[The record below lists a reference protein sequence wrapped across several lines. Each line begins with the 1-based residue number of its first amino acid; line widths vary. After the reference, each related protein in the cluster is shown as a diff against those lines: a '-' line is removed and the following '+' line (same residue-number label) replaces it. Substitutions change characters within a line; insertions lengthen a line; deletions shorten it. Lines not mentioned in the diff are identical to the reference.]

1 MASLKYFAAFLLTL
15 ELVAAVRPAQHELD
29 LEKPTL
35 AKHESHGHE
44 SKLTQIERVEAVDH
58 ADTERKPCCGCKVKS
73 FLGLGRSCD
82 GKVGSYLMETCA
94 GERGQKMRRPFQ
106 NEWGRIFMLDKHGW
120 MQSRSLLIAIVSS
133 PARHDHGLA
142 KEPRAPPF
150 SESTKISFAELNL
163 RLQKEEEG
171 KCEGVLLVSLSSCSS
186 FAASFLFVRGS
197 H

>member
-1 MASLKYFAAFLLTL
+1 
-15 ELVAAVRPAQHELD
+15 
-29 LEKPTL
+29 
-35 AKHESHGHE
+35 
-44 SKLTQIERVEAVDH
+44 
-58 ADTERKPCCGCKVKS
+58 
-73 FLGLGRSCD
+73 
-82 GKVGSYLMETCA
+82 
-94 GERGQKMRRPFQ
+94 
-106 NEWGRIFMLDKHGW
+106 MLDKHGW

-142 KEPRAPPF
+142 KDPRAPPF

>member
-1 MASLKYFAAFLLTL
+1 MNISMASLKYFAAFLLTL

-94 GERGQKMRRPFQ
+94 GERGKKCDGHFKMSGDEYSCWTNTDGCKAAP
-106 NEWGRIFMLDKHGW
+106 
-120 MQSRSLLIAIVSS
+120 SSL
-133 PARHDHGLA
+133 P
-142 KEPRAPPF
+142 
-150 SESTKISFAELNL
+150 
-163 RLQKEEEG
+163 
-171 KCEGVLLVSLSSCSS
+171 
-186 FAASFLFVRGS
+186 
-197 H
+197 